1 VKYEQL
7 ITTIIAIVIG
17 SLIASIID
25 FLLLEDLRQQKRLQY
40 EMMMMY
46 GSF

>member
-1 VKYEQL
+1 MKNELVM
-7 ITTIIAIVIG
+7 TIIAIVIG

-40 EMMMMY
+40 ERMMVY